1 MAINDK
7 KDGSFIDCE
16 LLKSQIDIQRILRAR
31 DDRSRDGLGRR
42 RVDRAEDDGFRRR
55 DINHR
60 VAVERVSP
68 RRWANLKL
76 ALVGAR

>member
-1 MAINDK
+1 MVWDAVALI
-7 KDGSFIDCE
+7 
-16 LLKSQIDIQRILRAR
+16 
-31 DDRSRDGLGRR
+31 
-42 RVDRAEDDGFRRR
+42 AEDDRFRRR